1 MTLTLPNAKTIFL
14 DCEHHRRH
22 LYICSRFVFVNSI
35 FRRCLVYY
43 NSRNVKQY
51 SCTEFLLEDDFENCY
66 EYNVYYLLSVNLV
79 PPSLSFSLSLF
90 FFDFLLTSRGESY
103 SFFSKKERRELS
115 PSTSLCRRTKVPESQ
130 RTKSV
135 SRSLWDAEE
144 RFAGMGSK
152 KADHYPL
159 VLHWS
164 RYPMQPRLQ
173 RLSSLLYYNRDS
185 VRCWTLG
192 ASAVLKPIRV

>member
-14 DCEHHRRH
+14 DCEHQRRH

-35 FRRCLVYY
+35 FRRCLVCY
-43 NSRNVKQY
+43 NSRNAKQY
-51 SCTEFLLEDDFENCY
+51 SCTKFLSEDDFENCY
-66 EYNVYYLLSVNLV
+66 EYNVYSLPLL
-79 PPSLSFSLSLF
+79 FLSLF
-90 FFDFLLTSRGESY
+90 FFDFLLTSRRESY

-135 SRSLWDAEE
+135 SRSLWDTEE

-192 ASAVLKPIRV
+192 ATAVLKPIRV

>member
-1 MTLTLPNAKTIFL
+1 MKTIFL

-79 PPSLSFSLSLF
+79 PPSLSLSLF

-152 KADHYPL
+152 KPIIIHSFCIGRVTRCNL
-159 VLHWS
+159 VCNDF
-164 RYPMQPRLQ
+164 P
-173 RLSSLLYYNRDS
+173 LSSTIIEILYDAGHWERPPY
-185 VRCWTLG
+185 
-192 ASAVLKPIRV
+192 

>member
-1 MTLTLPNAKTIFL
+1 MPSSIRVRSSCRKTISKIVTNIMST
-14 DCEHHRRH
+14 
-22 LYICSRFVFVNSI
+22 ICSPSTS
-35 FRRCLVYY
+35 LP
-43 NSRNVKQY
+43 
-51 SCTEFLLEDDFENCY
+51 LL
-66 EYNVYYLLSVNLV
+66 
-79 PPSLSFSLSLF
+79 SLSLF
-90 FFDFLLTSRGESY
+90 FFDFLLTSRRESY

-135 SRSLWDAEE
+135 SRSLWDTEE

-192 ASAVLKPIRV
+192 ATAVLKPIRV